1 MIGAALKQQ
10 ISSILTGR
18 SSSVCEIRHRH
29 ISESII
35 HTRRR
40 YQSLILSCFH
50 AATPVSGGDCTEPN
64 QIRHPECDE
73 KQHTTAPMWI
83 LDLFITISDKSL
95 GGWES
100 SILYPIGLSASLS
113 PIALS
118 KTLLCPTHELGG
130 KAEKHPRSG
139 TVAVAALASLGNIST
154 TRINETKSLN
164 PDSKCIRAIIIIRT
178 TLFLPLQSRVSI
190 HPDSLP
196 AAVMLLGFFLFC
208 EILFWFLEARERRE
222 AVLSPLS
229 LSPCVINSPTL
240 SNTARYPTPW
250 LMHPPLHPRHPLSST
265 YYTHHVIHFT
275 IKGLQKKC
283 FQSCGFNWWT
293 AIMQKLLEVVQ
304 S

>member
-35 HTRRR
+35 HTQRR

-64 QIRHPECDE
+64 RIRHPECDE

-139 TVAVAALASLGNIST
+139 TVAVAALASLGKIST

-178 TLFLPLQSRVSI
+178 TLFLPLHSRVSI

-196 AAVMLLGFFLFC
+196 AAVMLLLGFFCFVKYC
-208 EILFWFLEARERRE
+208 FDSWKPERGGRLFWAR
-222 AVLSPLS
+222 SHS
-229 LSPCVINSPTL
+229 
-240 SNTARYPTPW
+240 
-250 LMHPPLHPRHPLSST
+250 HP
-265 YYTHHVIHFT
+265 
-275 IKGLQKKC
+275 
-283 FQSCGFNWWT
+283 
-293 AIMQKLLEVVQ
+293 A
-304 S
+304 